1 MMKFKTLLVALLMS
15 ASTFSFATGVMT
27 EMFKMKKQLN
37 ALTQAE
43 TPDAFHQAA
52 EIFVTQAQEAQNKT
66 PISLSAEEDANRL
79 KSYQAG
85 IQEVIDVVKKADSQA
100 QQGNLDEAKQTIAV
114 LDEMKKK
121 YHQEYK

>member
-1 MMKFKTLLVALLMS
+1 MKFKTLLVALLMS
-15 ASTFSFATGVMT
+15 ASTFSFANGVMT

-43 TPDAFHQAA
+43 NPDGFHQAA

-79 KSYQAG
+79 KGYQAG
-85 IQEVIDVVKKADSQA
+85 IQADSQA
-100 QQGNLDEAKQTIAV
+100 QQGKLDEAKQTIAV

>member
-1 MMKFKTLLVALLMS
+1 M
-15 ASTFSFATGVMT
+15 
-27 EMFKMKKQLN
+27 
-37 ALTQAE
+37 
-43 TPDAFHQAA
+43 
-52 EIFVTQAQEAQNKT
+52 TQAQEAQNKT

-79 KSYQAG
+79 KGYQAG

>member
-1 MMKFKTLLVALLMS
+1 M
-15 ASTFSFATGVMT
+15 
-27 EMFKMKKQLN
+27 
-37 ALTQAE
+37 
-43 TPDAFHQAA
+43 
-52 EIFVTQAQEAQNKT
+52 TQAQEAQNKT
-66 PISLSAEEDANRL
+66 PISLSAEDDANRL
-79 KSYQAG
+79 KAYQAG

>member
-1 MMKFKTLLVALLMS
+1 M
-15 ASTFSFATGVMT
+15 
-27 EMFKMKKQLN
+27 
-37 ALTQAE
+37 
-43 TPDAFHQAA
+43 
-52 EIFVTQAQEAQNKT
+52 TQAQEAQNKT

-79 KSYQAG
+79 KGYQAG

-100 QQGNLDEAKQTIAV
+100 QQGKLDEAKQTIAV